1 MSTNEPGIS
10 FRELLAY
17 TDYLAKR
24 WLAYFEKNPRA
35 LDIDVG
41 GRTGSMRELVN
52 HIFQVEQFFASRL
65 LQKDP
70 LSTLESP
77 TARHW
82 LQLHQT
88 SHEQLS
94 GYIASVSDEELQRS
108 QAIGPTRASNRKILA
123 QVCLH
128 SVHTWAQVAIEVR
141 QAGFPTE
148 KPQDIMLTGVMK

>member
-1 MSTNEPGIS
+1 MSTTEPGIS

-41 GRTGSMRELVN
+41 GRTGSMRQLVN

-70 LSTLESP
+70 LNMLESP
-77 TARHW
+77 TTGQW

-94 GYIASVSDEELQRS
+94 GYIASLSDEELQRS
-108 QAIGPTRASNRKILA
+108 QTIGPTTASNRKILA
-123 QVCLH
+123 QICLH
-128 SVHTWAQVAIEVR
+128 SVHTWAQIAMEVR

-148 KPQDIMLTGVMK
+148 KPQDIIITDVIT

>member
-41 GRTGSMRELVN
+41 GRTGSMRGLVN
-52 HIFQVEQFFASRL
+52 HILQVEQFFASRL

-70 LSTLESP
+70 LSSLESP
-77 TARHW
+77 TAGQW

-94 GYIASVSDEELQRS
+94 GYIASVSDEELRRS
-108 QAIGPTRASNRKILA
+108 QAIGPMRPSNRKILA

-148 KPQDIMLTGVMK
+148 KPQDIIVTGVMK